1 MKTFFKISSAV
12 LFLIVGCNSSN
23 KETQIDPVAY
33 QQEMD
38 QWHQKRI
45 DELKS
50 ETGWLNLAGLFWL
63 KEGINTFG
71 SDKSNDLVFP
81 EGKIAP
87 KAGFFLVKNGVVQ
100 MNVIGD
106 VKVMNDSVKV
116 KGEIIFHPDSAK
128 NATLT
133 HVSLQ
138 WFVIKRDDQ
147 VGIRLRDL
155 QSKGVEELSDI
166 ERYEVDPAW
175 RVEATLEGSPTPKKI
190 SITNVL
196 GQTTDQVSPGTLV
209 FELDGQTYKLDAL
222 ESGNDELFIIFG
234 DPTNVKETYPSG
246 RYLYAK
252 IPDANGKTIVDF
264 NQSINPPCAFTPFA
278 TCPLPPPQNV
288 LPIAIRSGEKNYK
301 DAH

>member
-12 LFLIVGCNSSN
+12 LFLLVGCNSSN

-155 QSKGVEELSDI
+155 QSKGVEEFSGI

-196 GQTTDQVSPGTLV
+196 GQTIDQVSPGTLV
-209 FELDGQTYKLDAL
+209 FELDGQAFTLDAL

-234 DPTNVKETYPSG
+234 YPTNVKETYPSG

-301 DAH
+301 GAH